1 MAKDQN
7 TSSTDKVALKQP
19 GSVTANSFLSEL
31 SPPTKQPG
39 QREGSHG
46 LVTKQNTYDAFWA
59 SQGHSYWEKAKPTT
73 QFPFPSHSAA
83 QGGKVRGR

>member
-31 SPPTKQPG
+31 SPPTMQPG

-59 SQGHSYWEKAKPTT
+59 RDIPTGRRPNPPPSSPFHLTQLLREAK
-73 QFPFPSHSAA
+73 
-83 QGGKVRGR
+83 